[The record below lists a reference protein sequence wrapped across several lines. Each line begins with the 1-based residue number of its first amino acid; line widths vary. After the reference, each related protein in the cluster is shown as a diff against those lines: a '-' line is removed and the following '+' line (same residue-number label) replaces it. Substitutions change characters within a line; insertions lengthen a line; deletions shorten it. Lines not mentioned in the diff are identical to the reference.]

1 MSKKQSN
8 LNEAKQMLVDS
19 FIKEL
24 DKGELPWEKDW
35 ETFVNFPK
43 NLITNKKYE
52 GQNALLLSMPLV
64 DKSGYNLN
72 DPKDKRYLTFVQAV
86 ENGYKLKKGSK
97 SIPIVKYDIYDKK
110 TKTKFNPNVLKGM
123 TKEEQQKYIDDNVRA
138 YSKQFNVFNVNQ
150 LDETVKKP
158 PKAKNNKMV
167 WKEKAKKAEDLV
179 NKSEAKIKNKNQD
192 SAFYSPLT
200 DSIMLPLKKQ
210 FKSEDSYL
218 ATAFHEMS
226 HSTGAKNRL
235 NRKMGGAFGSNDY
248 AREELV
254 AEFGSLFI
262 APEVGVKNNPKTDK
276 NHIAYIQSWRKN
288 IKNDPNY
295 LFDAINQGAL
305 ASDYIKT
312 YDKSSRVKSKLQSDL
327 KRKQARINEEIK
339 QRNKKE

>member
-1 MSKKQSN
+1 MDKKKRE
-8 LNEAKQMLVDS
+8 LNETKKMILDN

-35 ETFVNFPK
+35 QTFVNSPK
-43 NLITNKKYE
+43 NLITNKQYD
-52 GQNALLLSMPLV
+52 GQNAFLLSMPLV
-64 DKSGYNLN
+64 DKSGYKLN
-72 DPKDKRYLTFVQAV
+72 DPNDKRYLTFVQAV
-86 ENGYKLKKGSK
+86 SNGYKLKKGSK

-110 TKTKFNPNVLKGM
+110 TKAKFNPNTLNGM
-123 TKEEQQKYIDDNVRA
+123 TEEQARKYVKDNVRA
-138 YSKQFNVFNVNQ
+138 YTKTFNVFNVNQ
-150 LDETVKKP
+150 LDETIKKP
-158 PKAKNNKMV
+158 PKAKKYNKN
-167 WKEKAKKAEDLV
+167 WKEQAKRAEELI
-179 NKSEAKIKNKNQD
+179 NKSEAKIKNKEQD
-192 SAFYSPLT
+192 RAYYSLTT

-210 FKSEDSYL
+210 FKSEDAYL

-262 APEVGVKNNPKTDK
+262 APEVGVKNDSKTDK
-276 NHIAYIQSWRKN
+276 NHVAYIQSWRRN
-288 IKNDPNY
+288 IKSDPKY

-312 YDKSSRVKSKLQSDL
+312 YDKSPRVKNKLQADL
-327 KRKQARINEEIK
+327 KRKQALINEEIEE
-339 QRNKKE
+339 RKKK